1 MSLRCLDPYELLPEV
16 ELVTPRSNS
25 LLHDPPRGPH
35 ALAFGSPYLPR
46 VPPVSLGPFTTPAT
60 ARSRRHRRSKRSS
73 TWVLGACQPC
83 VHQRAPWHKR
93 VPVRSALGPLP
104 PRGRMYSP
112 AGRRNRPRVRRK
124 NRIRLMTRGVMKRNP
139 KFGAFRARQAMH
151 RVAREL
157 TCPALLLL
165 LRLPF
170 WAPGVDGGSVVLPE
184 RVVTMIFCR

>member
-1 MSLRCLDPYELLPEV
+1 MRSPLGPPTSLVSPPCPLVPLPLLRRHEV
-16 ELVTPRSNS
+16 AVIVVVSARV
-25 LLHDPPRGPH
+25 RGCW
-35 ALAFGSPYLPR
+35 ALASPAYTSVLPGTNEF
-46 VPPVSLGPFTTPAT
+46 LY
-60 ARSRRHRRSKRSS
+60 
-73 TWVLGACQPC
+73 
-83 VHQRAPWHKR
+83 AP
-93 VPVRSALGPLP
+93 PLP